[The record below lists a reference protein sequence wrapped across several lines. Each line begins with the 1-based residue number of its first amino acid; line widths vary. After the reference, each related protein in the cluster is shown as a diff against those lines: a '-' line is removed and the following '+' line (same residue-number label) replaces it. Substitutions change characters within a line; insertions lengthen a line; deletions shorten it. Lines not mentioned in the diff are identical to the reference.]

1 MKSYKAYTSDGA
13 FLKKADVDPP
23 LILTVT
29 GAAIR
34 SIAAPGKPAQQKL
47 VLSFKETSKVFP
59 VNTVNGDAICEITGS
74 EDADKWAETRL
85 EFFVDPNVT
94 FAGQKRGGI
103 RVRKPSTE
111 PF

>member
-1 MKSYKAYTSDGA
+1 MKSYKSYTSDGA
-13 FLKKADVDPP
+13 FLKKADVNPSQ
-23 LILTVT
+23 ILTIA

-47 VLSFKETSKVFP
+47 VLSFNETAKVFP
-59 VNTVNGDAICEITGS
+59 VNTVNGDSICEITGF
-74 EDADKWAETRL
+74 EDADKWAGTRL
-85 EFFVDPNVT
+85 EFYVDPDVT

-103 RVRKPSTE
+103 RVRKPKNE

>member
-13 FLKKADVDPP
+13 FLKKADVNPP
-23 LILTVT
+23 QIFTVA
-29 GAAIR
+29 GATIR

-47 VLSFKETSKVFP
+47 VLSFNETAKVFP
-59 VNTVNGDAICEITGS
+59 VNTVNGDTICELTGS
-74 EDADKWAETRL
+74 EDAEQWAGTRL
-85 EFFVDPNVT
+85 EFFVDPDVT

-103 RVRKPSTE
+103 RVRKPATE